1 MLAHRIHHLAE
12 KSHVIEFFAL
22 LKLIGEF
29 PAAFKDLAAEAFD
42 FVGGP
47 ATEVVVQRFAGFKL
61 LAVDEQRVGPGERV
75 AMLIKV
81 AEQREAAGYRSL

>member
-1 MLAHRIHHLAE
+1 M
-12 KSHVIEFFAL
+12 
-22 LKLIGEF
+22 KLIGEF
-29 PAAFKDLAAEAFD
+29 SAAFKDLAAEAFN
-42 FVGGP
+42 FVGGH

-61 LAVDEQRVGPGERV
+61 LAVDEQRVWPGERV